1 MGHHP
6 PVERDFAAGWCRIEI
21 MKVKCWQR
29 IHAHGIALAAGFTL
43 AFMFALTFRANAQ
56 ITVLK
61 PLHLSQVHGVVTDRA
76 GKPVANAEVVL
87 VRKKSVASKTKTDD
101 RGRFALDRVSGQYW
115 LRVSGV
121 GYSPAAREVIIGPD
135 LETVFRRAE
144 LYVMLEPG
152 ACSDDCSLVYTNK
165 KKFDRAVRWNTG
177 NFD

>member
-1 MGHHP
+1 
-6 PVERDFAAGWCRIEI
+6 

-61 PLHLSQVHGVVTDRA
+61 PLHLSQVHGVVTDRT

-87 VRKKSVASKTKTDD
+87 VRKKSVASKTRTDD